1 KPQLEAAQANVAAAQ
16 AAVHQAELDMERA
29 TIRAPFDAH
38 IITRNANVGSQLAP
52 GTALGRMVG
61 MNEYW
66 IAANV
71 PVANVNW
78 LTFAEDKGFGS
89 DVKIVNTTS
98 WPAGQYRVGKL
109 FSLVGALDE
118 QTRLARVLISVPDP
132 LVRRIDNDTLPPLMI
147 GTFVEAH
154 IQAREIG

>member
-1 KPQLEAAQANVAAAQ
+1 
-16 AAVHQAELDMERA
+16 
-29 TIRAPFDAH
+29 
-38 IITRNANVGSQLAP
+38 
-52 GTALGRMVG
+52 
-61 MNEYW
+61 
-66 IAANV
+66 
-71 PVANVNW
+71 
-78 LTFAEDKGFGS
+78 
-89 DVKIVNTTS
+89 VKIVNTTS

-154 IQAREIG
+154 IQAREIKDVIRLKRDYLRQGETVWVMVDGKLNIREVDILFQDNEFVYIQKGLSDKDLVVTTDLSSVVEGSALRREENQSLQDTSQI